1 MTPEAPRTVGSPFKA
16 PEPPGRTVG
25 VDARQLRQAL
35 VVRNI
40 LFLHPPVFSS
50 LSSLLPYSAPGS
62 LWALIMSYKRV
73 KNVAGAPGGEDD
85 AFDDDYEEEEEREF
99 GSCGICLQY

>member
-1 MTPEAPRTVGSPFKA
+1 
-16 PEPPGRTVG
+16 
-25 VDARQLRQAL
+25 
-35 VVRNI
+35 
-40 LFLHPPVFSS
+40 
-50 LSSLLPYSAPGS
+50 
-62 LWALIMSYKRV
+62 MSYKRV